1 MDFEENN
8 DSFFGGKINLNDQEE
23 TQEETRAFPL
33 YNAHEE
39 VESFIDLITQKNENL
54 KDLFADLGHG
64 DSNINLNKKNE
75 IIENIIVELDKIER
89 SYKEMQDALQDDKNT
104 IKGLQ
109 VVRTSDLRD
118 FESIF
123 YED

>member
-1 MDFEENN
+1 MVFEEKN
-8 DSFFGGKINLNDQEE
+8 DSFFGGKINLDNQEE
-23 TQEETRAFPL
+23 THEDKRTFPL

-39 VESFIDLITQKNENL
+39 VDNFIELITQKNENL
-54 KDLFADLGHG
+54 KDLFADLGQG